1 MSTPPNKSASDV
13 TFETW
18 LRSELQEAG
27 VTVELPPMPTP
38 GGLAILVPNS
48 QYELFRIFDD
58 SSVYRIWE
66 VRGVLDKPTWP
77 YKAQH
82 FLTVSKDGLKAST
95 TGAGGSGAY
104 VVFHFRADGQ
114 GQVSDICTRVEERTP
129 VAALGRARQP
139 LEQFLDELCS
149 WAYMP
154 MRFLRFE
161 VAVSADAPTLATET
175 YLPFGPNSELDSHT
189 HLPPCREWLWII
201 NELFREARSTNS
213 PYYRLLVAFRIVEA
227 IGAVKKVILS
237 VSRTKRIQARLPK
250 NLRILKSEIHDRG
263 ATIDPKLAK
272 KGESLSLQE
281 LYETWRDKRNA
292 VAHLLFERLGKT
304 RILILSD
311 PTHYRDFACSAAI
324 LLFYSQQTYNE
335 LRTFLLKH
343 IAPFPEIVSVLPR
356 LDQDGPIAGYEK
368 IGVVSPFPTKFSEW
382 GRRS

>member
-1 MSTPPNKSASDV
+1 MSAPSDKPVTEV

-18 LRSELQEAG
+18 LQSELQDAG
-27 VTVELPPMPTP
+27 VTVELPPVPTP

-48 QYELFRIFDD
+48 QRELFRTFDD
-58 SSVYRIWE
+58 SSVYRTWE
-66 VRGVLDKPTWP
+66 VRGLLEKPTWP
-77 YKAQH
+77 YKVQH
-82 FLTVSKDGLKAST
+82 SLTVSKGGLKAST

-104 VVFHFRADGQ
+104 VVFHFRADSQ
-114 GQVSDICTRVEERTP
+114 GHVDDICARVEETTP
-129 VAALGRARQP
+129 VAALARARQP

-149 WAYMP
+149 WASMP

-161 VAVSADAPTLATET
+161 VAASAESPALASET
-175 YLPFGPNSELDSHT
+175 YLPFGPNPELDSYT
-189 HLPPCREWLWII
+189 HLPPSREWLWII

-227 IGAVKKVILS
+227 IGVLKKGILS
-237 VSRTKRIQARLPK
+237 VSRTKGIQAQLPK

-304 RILILSD
+304 RILTLSD
-311 PTHYRDFACSAAI
+311 PAHYRDFACSAAI
-324 LLFYSQQTYNE
+324 LLFYSQQAYSE
-335 LRTFLLKH
+335 LRTFLMKH
-343 IAPFPEIVSVLPR
+343 IAPFPEMVSVLPR
-356 LDQDGPIAGYEK
+356 LDQADPIARYEK
-368 IGVVSPFPTKFSEW
+368 IGIVSPFPTTFREW
-382 GRRS
+382 GPKS